1 MKGRDNMSERKTRK
15 VLDICV
21 EGVWLECIL
30 HLDTNRNPY
39 KLYISR
45 WDNGKHRKKL
55 AEYQNFVSVIEHI
68 RGACHAAHW
77 GFKDG
82 FGKESV

>member
-1 MKGRDNMSERKTRK
+1 MNGERKTMK

-21 EGVWLECIL
+21 EGVWLECIM
-30 HLDTNRNPY
+30 DRRTDRNPY
-39 KLYISR
+39 KLYHC
-45 WDNGKHRKKL
+45 WWKDGKHRKKL

-77 GFKDG
+77 GFKESFADW
-82 FGKESV
+82 GKR